1 MSKSFNNLRIGKK
14 FRLVNFGEISEFEV
28 VEIMGN
34 GDCLLKDVYTLERY
48 KLYDLISL
56 GKGEDF
62 DIEDLG

>member
-34 GDCLLKDVYTLERY
+34 GDCLLKDINTLEPY
-48 KLYDLISL
+48 KLYDLMSF
-56 GKGEDF
+56 GRGDDF